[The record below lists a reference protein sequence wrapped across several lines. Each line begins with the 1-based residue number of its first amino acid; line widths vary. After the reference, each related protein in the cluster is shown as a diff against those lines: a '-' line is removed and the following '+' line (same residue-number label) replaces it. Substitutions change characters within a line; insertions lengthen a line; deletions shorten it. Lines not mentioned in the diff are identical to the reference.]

1 MGLLDILVDIFGSD
15 SNSNSNM
22 NAKSPYR
29 NDGRMDQRTKEYQA
43 ARDRAAYARGCKDGK
58 K

>member
-1 MGLLDILVDIFGSD
+1 MGLLDILVDIFG

-43 ARDRAAYARGCKDGK
+43 ARDRATYARGFKDGK